1 MTWTGRDGRPPAHAR
16 ARNVSSPPPAHALV
30 RGATDSAS
38 STAKQASPGRIW
50 SMENALSTTRI
61 GSIASDPT
69 CARNTGGSCR
79 SWRCTKKAHRRC
91 SKVCGQVKRDGCWS
105 KASARAVVDNSSC
118 CMGSPAH
125 RRIKVTPVQLCA
137 AAQHPAARNSQT
149 GQIRAA
155 AAVDHEVHALGA
167 HSTRKNSASK
177 LDLAAGNG
185 GQHALEWRWASRVSD
200 PVHNRRDIH

>member
-1 MTWTGRDGRPPAHAR
+1 MQTYY
-16 ARNVSSPPPAHALV
+16 V
-30 RGATDSAS
+30 RLRG
-38 STAKQASPGRIW
+38 
-50 SMENALSTTRI
+50 
-61 GSIASDPT
+61 
-69 CARNTGGSCR
+69 
-79 SWRCTKKAHRRC
+79 
-91 SKVCGQVKRDGCWS
+91 DGCWS

-125 RRIKVTPVQLCA
+125 RRIKVTPVLLCA
-137 AAQHPAARNSQT
+137 AAQHPAARTSQT
-149 GQIRAA
+149 GHMRAA

-200 PVHNRRDIH
+200 PIREVSATRLIFRSWVSHRHTVGGAQE

>member
-1 MTWTGRDGRPPAHAR
+1 MK
-16 ARNVSSPPPAHALV
+16 V
-30 RGATDSAS
+30 
-38 STAKQASPGRIW
+38 
-50 SMENALSTTRI
+50 ALSTRRI
-61 GSIASDPT
+61 RSVASDPT

-125 RRIKVTPVQLCA
+125 RRIKVTPVLLCA

-167 HSTRKNSASK
+167 HSTRKNSASS
-177 LDLAAGNG
+177 LPSPLGAGRHHAFSGG
-185 GQHALEWRWASRVSD
+185 GQVECRIPYGR
-200 PVHNRRDIH
+200 